1 MNLVNKV
8 GVYLQSGRS
17 WYKRPVS
24 GIAHLVVHH
33 SVTYVQG
40 KTNEQM
46 LRELAQIHYQ
56 NGWPGLSYHRVIT
69 PDGTVYQINNFD
81 DLTWT
86 DSRNVDSFAVCMVG
100 YFHPPVN
107 MQPTR
112 EQLTALKEC
121 LDELSTKHPEFP
133 AGEDDVKGHRDRWS
147 TACPGDTLYPYTTE
161 YRTKLGKVDW
171 GGAPAGPKPQE
182 IPVPKPIITPLN
194 DDELRG
200 FLTFKR
206 FFEISIAPDGKP
218 FTSFE
223 GYANWLAQDAYRI
236 AKNPPKSEIVYT
248 AREYNNSVA
257 RQLFNLAEQLE
268 GR

>member
-1 MNLVNKV
+1 MNSVNRV
-8 GVYLQSGRS
+8 GVYLQKGRS

-24 GIAHLVVHH
+24 GIKHLVVHH
-33 SVTYVQG
+33 SVTFTLG
-40 KTNEQM
+40 KSNDYM
-46 LRELAQIHYQ
+46 LSELAQIHWK

-69 PDGTVYQINNFD
+69 PDGTVYQINSFD

-86 DSRNVDSFAVCMVG
+86 DSINVDSFAVCLVG
-100 YFHPPVN
+100 YFHPPEN

-112 EQLTALKEC
+112 EQLMALQEC

-133 AGEDDVKGHRDRWS
+133 AGENDVKGHRDRWK
-147 TACPGDTLYPYTTE
+147 TACPGDTLYPYVSE

-171 GGAPAGPKPQE
+171 GAPTAQPKPPDPPQT
-182 IPVPKPIITPLN
+182 KPIVAPLTQ
-194 DDELRG
+194 DELRG

-206 FFEISIAPDGKP
+206 FFEISTAPDGKP

-223 GYANWLAQDAYRI
+223 GYSNWLAQDAYRI

-248 AREYNNSVA
+248 AREYNNSIA
-257 RQLFNLAEQLE
+257 RQLFNLAEQIE